1 MHKIAE
7 ILAKM
12 VTATSLLRMIV
23 VYIFSFMSNIS
34 KTSYKHMHCID
45 RKSLPNVVR
54 CENLSGVRSIIL
66 EKWAKNANE
75 VDAIVVNLVPRLVPT
90 ESKDLT

>member
-1 MHKIAE
+1 
-7 ILAKM
+7 
-12 VTATSLLRMIV
+12 
-23 VYIFSFMSNIS
+23 
-34 KTSYKHMHCID
+34 MHCID